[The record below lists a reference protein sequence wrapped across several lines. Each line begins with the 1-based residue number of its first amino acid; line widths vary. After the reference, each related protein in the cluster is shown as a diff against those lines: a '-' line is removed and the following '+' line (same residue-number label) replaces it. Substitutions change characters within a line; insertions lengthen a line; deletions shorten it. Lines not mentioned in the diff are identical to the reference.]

1 MHLRSFHHGAIA
13 AAVLT
18 VAALLPATSASATP
32 TLDAPV
38 CPQAEAL
45 QGLAIAPTPALAEPD
60 YNAVVEISAGALPA
74 GVLLEGDRATN
85 TPYVFRGTPS
95 VTGSFT
101 FTVKRIFEDATPL
114 TTSCTMTVGTPGD
127 VSRIEGLDRY
137 DQAVTVSKASFASSD
152 IVYVASGEK
161 YSDALSAASVAGLRK
176 APLLLS
182 RSTTI
187 TTSTSAELL
196 RLNPKHVVIVGGT
209 ASVAEIVV
217 DALKA
222 VVPEGV
228 KFTRI
233 GGADRFEVSRALIR
247 HADLGVSSASG
258 VVVATGSNFSDALA
272 ASPAAVLAQAPVLLV
287 NGSASALTAEE
298 AALLAHLGARSVHIA
313 GGPASV
319 SPALETF
326 LAKSFT
332 VTRSNGTDRYEAAVA
347 LNKAAFTS
355 PTGKIYLASG
365 TAFADALSAGPVAGR
380 DGSPIYLVK
389 NGCVPNSVL
398 QEIVR
403 LKPTSIIVL
412 GGTATLSASVEA
424 LKSC

>member
-1 MHLRSFHHGAIA
+1 MLDERRS
-13 AAVLT
+13 
-18 VAALLPATSASATP
+18 TP
-32 TLDAPV
+32 T
-38 CPQAEAL
+38 
-45 QGLAIAPTPALAEPD
+45 
-60 YNAVVEISAGALPA
+60 
-74 GVLLEGDRATN
+74 
-85 TPYVFRGTPS
+85 
-95 VTGSFT
+95 
-101 FTVKRIFEDATPL
+101 
-114 TTSCTMTVGTPGD
+114 

-137 DQAVTVSKASFASSD
+137 DQAVKVSEASFASSD

-161 YSDALSAASVAGLRK
+161 YPDALSAASVAGLRK

-222 VVPEGV
+222 IVPDGV
-228 KFTRI
+228 TFTRI
-233 GGADRFEVSRALIR
+233 GGADRYAVSRALI
-247 HADLGVSSASG
+247 ADKQFGSPKTQTAYIATGTDFPDALSASSAAIQVKG
-258 VVVATGSNFSDALA
+258 
-272 ASPAAVLAQAPVLLV
+272 PVLLV
-287 NGSASALTAEE
+287 RGSQASLTADESVLLV
-298 AALLAHLGARSVHIA
+298 ALGVKALRIA
-313 GGPASV
+313 GGPMSV
-319 SPALETF
+319 SAELEAL
-326 LAKSFT
+326 LAKSYS
-332 VTRSNGTDRYEAAVA
+332 VTRASGVDRYEAAVSI
-347 LNKAAFTS
+347 NKEGFPGTAES
-355 PTGKIYLASG
+355 VHLASG

-403 LKPTSIIVL
+403 LAPAKIIVL
-412 GGTATLSASVEA
+412 GGTATLSAEVEA